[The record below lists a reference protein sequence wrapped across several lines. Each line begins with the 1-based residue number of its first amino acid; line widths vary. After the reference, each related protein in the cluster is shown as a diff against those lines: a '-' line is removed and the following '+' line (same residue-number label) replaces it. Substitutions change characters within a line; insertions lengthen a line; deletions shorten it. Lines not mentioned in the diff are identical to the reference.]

1 MNSVIVVGAGQAGL
15 SVAAKLRAL
24 GYSGSILII
33 GEEDLPPYERPPLS
47 KGYLLGKIER
57 ERLLLRPADFYRAH
71 GIDLVTG
78 KRVRKIDRRG
88 RRVVLDEATFAFD
101 RLVLATGATPRRLR
115 AAFGGG
121 LVGVHVLRTFSD
133 IEGIAADCRPGAK
146 ALVIG
151 GGYIGLE
158 AAATFRTLDMSVTL
172 IEVADR
178 ILQRVAARET
188 SDFVRALHQSKG
200 VNIMEGVGLT
210 RLTGNGRVTGAM
222 LSNGTELD
230 VDLVLVGIGVEPA
243 DRLAADCGLAT
254 DGGILVDARGQTSD
268 PLIHAVGDCAR
279 FPFAGVQVRLESVQN
294 AVDQAEVAAAD
305 MVGAGRDYA
314 PVPWFWSDQYELKL
328 QIAGLNSG
336 YDAVVARAGK
346 RPGSAS
352 HWYFRGGRLLAVDA
366 MNEPA
371 AFMLGRRLLEA
382 GSSVSSA
389 EIADPTI
396 DLKLLL
402 RPARHKEIAAQL

>member
-101 RLVLATGATPRRLR
+101 RLVLATGSTPRRLP

-121 LVGVHVLRTFSD
+121 LAGVHVLRTFSD

-158 AAATFRTLDMSVTL
+158 AAATS
-172 IEVADR
+172 E
-178 ILQRVAARET
+178 
-188 SDFVRALHQSKG
+188 
-200 VNIMEGVGLT
+200 
-210 RLTGNGRVTGAM
+210 
-222 LSNGTELD
+222 LSTC
-230 VDLVLVGIGVEPA
+230 
-243 DRLAADCGLAT
+243 R
-254 DGGILVDARGQTSD
+254 
-268 PLIHAVGDCAR
+268 
-279 FPFAGVQVRLESVQN
+279 
-294 AVDQAEVAAAD
+294 
-305 MVGAGRDYA
+305 
-314 PVPWFWSDQYELKL
+314 
-328 QIAGLNSG
+328 
-336 YDAVVARAGK
+336 
-346 RPGSAS
+346 
-352 HWYFRGGRLLAVDA
+352 
-366 MNEPA
+366 
-371 AFMLGRRLLEA
+371 
-382 GSSVSSA
+382 
-389 EIADPTI
+389 
-396 DLKLLL
+396 
-402 RPARHKEIAAQL
+402 